1 MTSSPAPARLDTD
14 PKTTSPLSWRVHPLR
29 QESAARTTCL
39 LALIFAVSAMAAWSL
54 EHILFGLISLVVL
67 ALSMA
72 RYLLP
77 TDYVVD
83 DQGVT
88 TKNLGVARR
97 LTWRQINRIDVHA
110 DGLFLSPFRVP
121 SRLDGFRGLFVRYAD
136 NQAQVAVAID
146 DHRRAHDGTAS

>member
-1 MTSSPAPARLDTD
+1 MNAPA
-14 PKTTSPLSWRVHPLR
+14 VHPDMKLND
-29 QESAARTTCL
+29 TPK
-39 LALIFAVSAMAAWSL
+39 LAT
-54 EHILFGLISLVVL
+54 
-67 ALSMA
+67 
-72 RYLLP
+72 RYLDVPNMAWEP
-77 TDYVVD
+77 TEFPGIQIKVLYSD

-110 DGLFLSPFRVP
+110 DGLFMSPFRVP